1 MSFIGW
7 MAIAGALLLF
17 MALSSAYL
25 RRIPITTSAIYLG
38 LGLVVSP
45 VGFNL
50 ISLDFIA
57 SKVWLEHLTEVAVII
72 SLFVGGLKL
81 RLPFRDPAWSAAFR
95 LAAPVMLASI
105 LGVAVFVHF
114 VFALDWAI
122 AVLLGAVLAPTD
134 PVLASSVS
142 VSDAADEDRMRYG
155 LSGEAGFNDG
165 AAFPFVVF
173 ALLWMEN
180 GGVGEW
186 VGGWALH
193 RLVWAIPAGL
203 LLGYLLG
210 KTVGRFAIWLR
221 SRHQETD
228 GPNDF
233 LALSLIALSYVFAE
247 TVGAW
252 GFLAVFAAG
261 IGLRH
266 AEIKTVVENAEA
278 DKKEKAETD
287 DEEKSAVSD
296 DKKSPQADAPM
307 DMPAEEIIGEKLEE
321 EDLRNPTKAAGLVVS
336 EIISFGDTAERLL
349 EVLLVVL
356 VGICLAFYWDWRA
369 VPLALVFFFVI
380 RPLATQIFLLK
391 TPTGRK
397 QRWLM
402 GWFGIRGIG
411 SLYYLSYALN
421 HGLTENA
428 TDAAG
433 ITLSVVALSI
443 LIHGISTQPVID
455 WYKRAIAD
463 KEREPE
469 KSSKSKIDQKV
480 ENEI

>member
-1 MSFIGW
+1 
-7 MAIAGALLLF
+7 
-17 MALSSAYL
+17 
-25 RRIPITTSAIYLG
+25 
-38 LGLVVSP
+38 
-45 VGFNL
+45 
-50 ISLDFIA
+50 
-57 SKVWLEHLTEVAVII
+57 
-72 SLFVGGLKL
+72 
-81 RLPFRDPAWSAAFR
+81 
-95 LAAPVMLASI
+95 
-105 LGVAVFVHF
+105 
-114 VFALDWAI
+114 
-122 AVLLGAVLAPTD
+122 
-134 PVLASSVS
+134 
-142 VSDAADEDRMRYG
+142 MRYG

-173 ALLWMEN
+173 ALLWLEN
-180 GGVGEW
+180 GSVGEW

-193 RLVWAIPAGL
+193 RLLWAIPAGL

-247 TVGAW
+247 TIGAW

-261 IGLRH
+261 LGLRH
-266 AEIKTVVENAEA
+266 AEIKTVKENRAPAENE
-278 DKKEKAETD
+278 KPKSREKENQPTTD
-287 DEEKSAVSD
+287 S
-296 DKKSPQADAPM
+296 PM
-307 DMPAEEIIGEKLEE
+307 DMPAEEVIGEKLEE
-321 EDLRNPTKAAGLVVS
+321 DDLRNPTKAAGLVVS
-336 EIISFGDTAERLL
+336 EIISFGDTTERLL

-369 VPLALVFFFVI
+369 VPLVLVFFFII
-380 RPLATQIFLLK
+380 RPLATQISLIK
-391 TPTGRK
+391 TPTGKK

-428 TDAAG
+428 NDAVS

-443 LIHGISTQPVID
+443 VIHGISTQPVIE
-455 WYKRAIAD
+455 WYKRAIAE
-463 KEREPE
+463 KERKLKNQPLESKVYEEE
-469 KSSKSKIDQKV
+469 KSEV
-480 ENEI
+480 